1 MLLLHLSLSLS
12 LSLSSSLSV
21 LHSTGQ
27 YSINTFAGNGGYGF
41 SGDGGQATS
50 ATISAPRGL
59 VNFVSAGLVYFAD
72 PYNGCVRVIDTST
85 GVINTAAGICMS
97 YGYSGDSGPATQ
109 ATLNGPTDVEIDVGS
124 SRLYIADSDNSVIR
138 MLDKNTGIIT
148 TVAGTG
154 TAGYGGDGGP
164 ATLAKLNSPYGVAF
178 YSSSRTLYISD
189 NGNCVIRSLAVDS
202 GLISTLVSLGYC
214 GGSGY
219 YGSTSSDY
227 GGIAANTGTVYF
239 ADPNA
244 VLLKA
249 VTVAT
254 LNVVTVAGN
263 GIYGNAGDG
272 GVATEASFGTLSS
285 IAVNTTTGDIYIA
298 DSYYNVIRVVN
309 ISTGIINTVA
319 GTGSSGYSGD
329 GGLATSANLYSPTG
343 IWVHP
348 TTGTMYISDTYNQ
361 RIRVL
366 SSDTS
371 NLGET

>member
-1 MLLLHLSLSLS
+1 
-12 LSLSSSLSV
+12 
-21 LHSTGQ
+21 
-27 YSINTFAGNGGYGF
+27 
-41 SGDGGQATS
+41 
-50 ATISAPRGL
+50 
-59 VNFVSAGLVYFAD
+59 
-72 PYNGCVRVIDTST
+72 VRVINTST

-97 YGYSGDSGPATQ
+97 YGYSGDSGLATH
-109 ATLNGPTDVEIDVGS
+109 ATLNGPTDVEIDVGYG
-124 SRLYIADSDNSVIR
+124 RLYIADSDNSAIR

-164 ATLAKLNSPYGVAF
+164 GTSATLRTPNGLAF
-178 YSSSRTLYISD
+178 DTSSRILYISD
-189 NGNCVIRSLAVDS
+189 TGNCAIRSLVVDG

-219 YGSTSSDY
+219 YGSTSYSAY
-227 GGIAANTGTVYF
+227 GGIAVNPSTGTVYF
-239 ADPNA
+239 TDPNG

-272 GVATEASFGTLSS
+272 GVATEASFGMLSS

-298 DSYYNVIRVVN
+298 DPYYNVIRVVN

-319 GTGSSGYSGD
+319 GTGSAGYSGD

-343 IWVHP
+343 ISVHP
-348 TTGTMYISDTYNQ
+348 TTGTMYISDTYNL

-366 SSDTS
+366 SSDMS

>member
-1 MLLLHLSLSLS
+1 M
-12 LSLSSSLSV
+12 
-21 LHSTGQ
+21 
-27 YSINTFAGNGGYGF
+27 
-41 SGDGGQATS
+41 
-50 ATISAPRGL
+50 
-59 VNFVSAGLVYFAD
+59 
-72 PYNGCVRVIDTST
+72 RVINTST

-97 YGYSGDSGPATQ
+97 SGYSGDSGPATQ
-109 ATLNGPTDVEIDVGS
+109 ATLNGPTDLEIDVGYG
-124 SRLYIADSDNSVIR
+124 RLYIADSDNSAIR

-154 TAGYGGDGGP
+154 IAGYGGDGGQGTS
-164 ATLAKLNSPYGVAF
+164 ATLRTPNGLAF
-178 YSSSRTLYISD
+178 DTSSRTLYISD
-189 NGNCVIRSLAVDS
+189 NGNCVIRSLVVDS

-219 YGSTSSDY
+219 YGSSSYSDY
-227 GGIAANTGTVYF
+227 GGIAAITGTVYF
-239 ADPNA
+239 TDPNG

-272 GVATEASFGTLSS
+272 GVATEASFGMLSS

-343 IWVHP
+343 ISVHP
-348 TTGTMYISDTYNQ
+348 TTGTMYISDTYNL